1 MATYTVNQSKTIT
14 LVSGQVD
21 TVTFNGTGI
30 AIRVSSDSTTVPVS
44 FTVSQAADTP
54 ATPTAKGDDTYV
66 VLNAAAPVE
75 IPWSGNSAKVSV
87 IATGTPTVN
96 IALIG

>member
-1 MATYTVNQSKTIT
+1 MATYTVTQSKTIT

-21 TVTFNGTGI
+21 TVTLNGTGVT
-30 AIRVSSDSTTVPVS
+30 IRVSSDSTTVPVS
-44 FTVSQAADTP
+44 FTVSQALNTP
-54 ATPTAKGDDTYV
+54 ATPTDKGDNCYV
-66 VLNAAAPVE
+66 VLSSAAPVE
-75 IPWSGNSAKVSV
+75 IPWTGNSAKVSV

>member
-1 MATYTVNQSKTIT
+1 MATYTVTQSKTIT

-21 TVTFNGTGI
+21 TVTLNGTGVT
-30 AIRVSSDSTTVPVS
+30 IRVSSDSTTVPVS
-44 FTVSQAADTP
+44 FTVSQTLNTP
-54 ATPTAKGDDTYV
+54 ATPTDKGDNCYV
-66 VLNAAAPVE
+66 VLSSAAPVE
-75 IPWSGNSAKVSV
+75 IPWTGNSAKVSV